1 MVKQLV
7 LGAGIG
13 WNKLPNQT
21 LVDII
26 PAEGIDL
33 VTDLNNDW
41 PIKDNEYHSII
52 AIHLIE
58 HINDLRHFMN
68 EAHRVLTP
76 GGTLYIETPIAGED
90 PDLEF
95 ADPTHIR
102 CYRPHT
108 FINYFSIEGI
118 AKFGYTDKA
127 WGNLHIEK
135 KDSIMIIHCM
145 PIKTELITNSI
156 Y

>member
-1 MVKQLV
+1 MIKQLV

-13 WNKLPNQT
+13 WNKQLNQT
-21 LVDII
+21 LVDIL
-26 PAEGIDL
+26 PVEGIDV
-33 VTDLNNDW
+33 VTDLNEPW
-41 PIKDNEYHSII
+41 PFEDNSFDSIV

-58 HINDLRHFMN
+58 HLKDLLHFMS
-68 EAHRVLTP
+68 EAHRVLRS

-108 FINYFSIEGI
+108 FINYMTIEGI
-118 AKFGYTDKA
+118 AKFGYTDKC
-127 WGNLHIEK
+127 WGSLHIEK
-135 KDSIMIIHCM
+135 KDSIMIIHLM
-145 PIKTELITNSI
+145 PIK
-156 Y
+156 

>member
-1 MVKQLV
+1 MVSQLV

-13 WNKLPNQT
+13 WNKQLNQT
-21 LVDII
+21 LVDIL
-26 PAEGIDL
+26 PVEGIDV
-33 VTDLNNDW
+33 VTDLNEPW
-41 PIKDNEYHSII
+41 PFEDNSFDSIV

-58 HINDLRHFMN
+58 HLKDLLHFMN
-68 EAHRVLTP
+68 EAHRVLRS

-108 FINYFSIEGI
+108 FINYMTIEGI
-118 AKFGYTDKA
+118 AKFGYTDKC
-127 WGNLHIEK
+127 WGSLHIETR
-135 KDSIMIIHCM
+135 DSIMIIHLM
-145 PIKTELITNSI
+145 PIK
-156 Y
+156 